1 MKISLKALMI
11 YVVSLFLFPFGFIVL
26 PSYFIKLGLEKDN
39 RLALISFGI
48 FFVLSLVVSTPMI
61 AIPVGLYIILVFYS
75 ILNLLSSGFNDTQA
89 ITISFVGI
97 CVFVLLTNLLLKLN
111 ADMSIADV
119 INVKL
124 NDFMKVLSSVKMDE
138 EMMKSVK
145 IMFEQSSKLI
155 VRAVYAI
162 LGLIAFYTSVLNV
175 YIPQKS
181 KKHQFHDF
189 RIDTKFTIAMVAL
202 VLISGIVYFVNKDL
216 GNYLLYNLSVFG
228 ISSYLLGG
236 IALMFSYLKSLS
248 TPFKVLTVLVSVT
261 IQPFIYILAF
271 LGALNSFKDLRK
283 KENNERA

>member
-48 FFVLSLVVSTPMI
+48 FFVLSLVVSTPLI

-75 ILNLLSSGFNDTQA
+75 ILNLLSSGFSDTQA

-124 NDFMKVLSSVKMDE
+124 NDFIKVLSSVKMDE

-175 YIPQKS
+175 YIPQKF
-181 KKHQFHDF
+181 KEHQFHNF
-189 RIDTKFTIAMVAL
+189 RIDTKFTITIVGL
-202 VLISGIVYFVNKDL
+202 VLISGIIYFVNKDL

>member
-1 MKISLKALMI
+1 MKISLKALMV

-48 FFVLSLVVSTPMI
+48 FFMLSLVVSTPLI

-75 ILNLLSSGFNDTQA
+75 ILNLLSSGFSDTQA

-138 EMMKSVK
+138 ELMKSFK

-181 KKHQFHDF
+181 KEHQFHDF
-189 RIDTKFTIAMVAL
+189 RIDTKFTITIVGL

>member
-48 FFVLSLVVSTPMI
+48 FFVLSLVVSTPLI

-75 ILNLLSSGFNDTQA
+75 ILNLLSSGFSDTQA

-181 KKHQFHDF
+181 KEHQFHDF
-189 RIDTKFTIAMVAL
+189 RIDTKFTITIVGL

>member
-48 FFVLSLVVSTPMI
+48 FFVLSLLVSTPMI

-75 ILNLLSSGFNDTQA
+75 ILNLLSSGFSDTQA

-97 CVFVLLTNLLLKLN
+97 CVFVLLTNMLLKLN

-138 EMMKSVK
+138 ELMKSVK

-181 KKHQFHDF
+181 KEHQFHDF
-189 RIDTKFTIAMVAL
+189 RIDTKFTITIVGL

>member
-1 MKISLKALMI
+1 MKISLKALMV

-48 FFVLSLVVSTPMI
+48 FFVLSLVVSTPLI

-75 ILNLLSSGFNDTQA
+75 ILNLLSSGFSDTQA

-181 KKHQFHDF
+181 KEHQFHDF
-189 RIDTKFTIAMVAL
+189 RIDTKFTITIVGL

>member
-48 FFVLSLVVSTPMI
+48 FFVLSLVVSTPLI

-75 ILNLLSSGFNDTQA
+75 ILNLLSSGFSDTQA

-181 KKHQFHDF
+181 KEHQFHDF
-189 RIDTKFTIAMVAL
+189 RIDTKFTITIVGL

-236 IALMFSYLKSLS
+236 IALVFSYLKSLS
-248 TPFKVLTVLVSVT
+248 TPFKVLTVLVSVA

-271 LGALNSFKDLRK
+271 LGVLNSFKDLRK

>member
-48 FFVLSLVVSTPMI
+48 FFVLSLVVSSPMI

-97 CVFVLLTNLLLKLN
+97 CAFVLLTNLLLKLN

-138 EMMKSVK
+138 ELMKSFK

-181 KKHQFHDF
+181 KEHQFHNF
-189 RIDTKFTIAMVAL
+189 RIDTKFTITIVGL

>member
-48 FFVLSLVVSTPMI
+48 FFVLSLLVSTPMI

-75 ILNLLSSGFNDTQA
+75 ILNLLSSGFSDTQA

-97 CVFVLLTNLLLKLN
+97 CVFVLLTNMLLKLN

-138 EMMKSVK
+138 ELMKSVK

-181 KKHQFHDF
+181 KEHQFHDF
-189 RIDTKFTIAMVAL
+189 RIDTKFTITIVGL

-271 LGALNSFKDLRK
+271 LGVLNSFKDLRK

>member
-138 EMMKSVK
+138 EMMKSFK

-181 KKHQFHDF
+181 KEHQFHDF
-189 RIDTKFTIAMVAL
+189 RIDTKFTITIVGL

>member
-48 FFVLSLVVSTPMI
+48 FFVLSLVVSTPLI

-75 ILNLLSSGFNDTQA
+75 ILNLLSSGFSDTQA

-124 NDFMKVLSSVKMDE
+124 NDFMKVLSSMKMDE
-138 EMMKSVK
+138 ELMKSVK

-181 KKHQFHDF
+181 KEHQFHDF
-189 RIDTKFTIAMVAL
+189 RIDMKFTGVIAGL
-202 VLISGIVYFVNKDL
+202 LLISGIIYFVNKDL
-216 GNYLLYNLSVFG
+216 GNYLMYNLSIFG
-228 ISSYLLGG
+228 IYSYLLGG

-248 TPFKVLTVLVSVT
+248 TPFKVLTVVILVA
-261 IQPFIYILAF
+261 IQPFIYILAG

-283 KENNERA
+283 KEKDARA

>member
-1 MKISLKALMI
+1 MRISLKALMI
-11 YVVSLFLFPFGFIVL
+11 YVVSLFVFPFGFIVL

-48 FFVLSLVVSTPMI
+48 FFVLSLLVSSPMI
-61 AIPVGLYIILVFYS
+61 AIPIGLYIILVFYS
-75 ILNLLSSGFNDTQA
+75 ILNLISAGFSDTQA

-97 CVFVLLTNLLLKLN
+97 CAFVVLTNLLLKLN

-138 EMMKSVK
+138 EMMKTLTDL
-145 IMFEQSSKLI
+145 MNQSTKLI
-155 VRAVYAI
+155 VKAVYAI
-162 LGLIAFYTSVLNV
+162 LGIIAFYASVLNV

-181 KKHQFHDF
+181 KEHQFHDF
-189 RIDTKFTIAMVAL
+189 RIDMKFTSTIVGL
-202 VLISGIVYFVNKDL
+202 VLVSGITYFVNRDL
-216 GNYLLYNLSVFG
+216 GNYLLYNLSIFG
-228 ISSYLLGG
+228 IYSYLLGG

-248 TPFKVLTVLVSVT
+248 TPFKVLTVLVSVA
-261 IQPFIYILAF
+261 IQPFIYILAV

-283 KENNERA
+283 KENNARA

>member
-48 FFVLSLVVSTPMI
+48 FFVLSLVVSTPLI

-75 ILNLLSSGFNDTQA
+75 ILNLLSSGFSDTQT

-181 KKHQFHDF
+181 KEHQFHNF
-189 RIDTKFTIAMVAL
+189 RIDTKFTITIVGL

>member
-75 ILNLLSSGFNDTQA
+75 ILNLISSGFNDTQA

-138 EMMKSVK
+138 ELMKSFK

-181 KKHQFHDF
+181 KEHQFHNF
-189 RIDTKFTIAMVAL
+189 RIDTKFTITIVGL

-248 TPFKVLTVLVSVT
+248 TPFKVLTVLVSVA

>member
-1 MKISLKALMI
+1 MV

-48 FFVLSLVVSTPMI
+48 FFVLSLVVSTPLI

-75 ILNLLSSGFNDTQA
+75 ILNLLSSGFSDTQA

-181 KKHQFHDF
+181 KEHQFHDF
-189 RIDTKFTIAMVAL
+189 RIDTKFTITIVGL

-248 TPFKVLTVLVSVT
+248 TPFKVLTVLVSVV

>member
-1 MKISLKALMI
+1 MKISLRALMI

-48 FFVLSLVVSTPMI
+48 FFVLSLVVSSPMV

-75 ILNLLSSGFNDTQA
+75 ILNLLSSGFSDTQT

-119 INVKL
+119 INVKM

-138 EMMKSVK
+138 EMMKYFK

-162 LGLIAFYTSVLNV
+162 LGIIAFYTSVLNV

-181 KKHQFHDF
+181 KGHQFHDF
-189 RIDTKFTIAMVAL
+189 RIDMKFTSIIVGL

-216 GNYLLYNLSVFG
+216 GNYLLYNLSIFG

-248 TPFKVLTVLVSVT
+248 TPFKVLTVLILVA
-261 IQPFIYILAF
+261 IQPFIYILAG

-283 KENNERA
+283 KEKDARA

>member
-48 FFVLSLVVSTPMI
+48 FFVLSLVVSTPLI

-75 ILNLLSSGFNDTQA
+75 ILNLLSSGFSDTQA

-119 INVKL
+119 INAKL

-138 EMMKSVK
+138 EMMKSFK

-181 KKHQFHDF
+181 KEHQFHDF
-189 RIDTKFTIAMVAL
+189 RIDTKFTITIVGL

-283 KENNERA
+283 KENNERS

>member
-48 FFVLSLVVSTPMI
+48 FFVLSLVVSTPLI

-75 ILNLLSSGFNDTQA
+75 ILNLLSSGFSDTQA

-181 KKHQFHDF
+181 KEHQFHDF
-189 RIDTKFTIAMVAL
+189 RIDTKFTITIVGL

-248 TPFKVLTVLVSVT
+248 TPFKVLTVLVFVT

>member
-48 FFVLSLVVSTPMI
+48 FFVLSLVVSTPLI

-75 ILNLLSSGFNDTQA
+75 ILNLLSSGFSDTQA

-138 EMMKSVK
+138 ELMKSVK

-181 KKHQFHDF
+181 KEHQFHNF
-189 RIDTKFTIAMVAL
+189 RIDTKFTITIVGL

>member
-48 FFVLSLVVSTPMI
+48 FFVLSLVVSTPLI

-75 ILNLLSSGFNDTQA
+75 ILNLLSSGFSDTQA

-175 YIPQKS
+175 YIPQES
-181 KKHQFHDF
+181 KEHQFHDF
-189 RIDTKFTIAMVAL
+189 RIDMKFTITIVGL

>member
-48 FFVLSLVVSTPMI
+48 FFVLSLVVSTPLI

-75 ILNLLSSGFNDTQA
+75 ILNLLSSGFSDTQT

-138 EMMKSVK
+138 ELMKSFK

-175 YIPQKS
+175 YIPQES
-181 KKHQFHDF
+181 KEHQFHDF
-189 RIDTKFTIAMVAL
+189 RIDTKFTITIVGL

-248 TPFKVLTVLVSVT
+248 TPFKVLTVLVSVA

>member
-48 FFVLSLVVSTPMI
+48 FFVLSLVVSTPLI
-61 AIPVGLYIILVFYS
+61 AIPVGLYIILVIYS
-75 ILNLLSSGFNDTQA
+75 ILNLLSSGFSDTQA

-97 CVFVLLTNLLLKLN
+97 CAFVLLTNLLLKLN

-162 LGLIAFYTSVLNV
+162 FGLIAFYTSVLNV

-181 KKHQFHDF
+181 KEHQFHDF
-189 RIDTKFTIAMVAL
+189 RIDTKFTMVMVAL

-236 IALMFSYLKSLS
+236 IALMLSYLKSLS
-248 TPFKVLTVLVSVT
+248 TPFKVLTVLVSVA

>member
-1 MKISLKALMI
+1 MI

-48 FFVLSLVVSTPMI
+48 FFVLSLVVSTPLI

-75 ILNLLSSGFNDTQA
+75 ILNLLSSGFSDTQA

-97 CVFVLLTNLLLKLN
+97 CAFVLLTNLLLKLN

-175 YIPQKS
+175 YIPQES
-181 KKHQFHDF
+181 KEHQFHDF
-189 RIDTKFTIAMVAL
+189 RIDMKFTIAMVAL
-202 VLISGIVYFVNKDL
+202 VLVSGIVYFVNKDL

>member
-1 MKISLKALMI
+1 MKISLKALMV

-48 FFVLSLVVSTPMI
+48 FFVLSLVVSTPLI

-75 ILNLLSSGFNDTQA
+75 ILNLLSSGFSDTQA

-181 KKHQFHDF
+181 KKYQFHDF
-189 RIDTKFTIAMVAL
+189 RIDTKFTITIVGL

>member
-1 MKISLKALMI
+1 MRISLKALMI
-11 YVVSLFLFPFGFIVL
+11 YVVSLFVFPFGFIVL

-48 FFVLSLVVSTPMI
+48 FFVLSLVVSSPMI

-97 CVFVLLTNLLLKLN
+97 CAFVVLTNLLLKLN

-124 NDFMKVLSSVKMDE
+124 NDFMKVLSSLKMDE
-138 EMMKSVK
+138 ELMKSFK

-181 KKHQFHDF
+181 NEHQFHDF
-189 RIDTKFTIAMVAL
+189 RIDTKFTITIVGL

>member
-1 MKISLKALMI
+1 MKISLKALMV

-75 ILNLLSSGFNDTQA
+75 ILNLLSSGFSDTQA

-138 EMMKSVK
+138 EMMKSFK

-181 KKHQFHDF
+181 KEHQFHDF
-189 RIDTKFTIAMVAL
+189 RIDTKFTITIVGL

>member
-48 FFVLSLVVSTPMI
+48 FFVLSLLVSSPMI

-75 ILNLLSSGFNDTQA
+75 ILNLISSGFSDTQA

-97 CVFVLLTNLLLKLN
+97 CAFVVLTNLLLKLN

-181 KKHQFHDF
+181 KEHQFHDF
-189 RIDTKFTIAMVAL
+189 RIDTKFTITIVGL

>member
-26 PSYFIKLGLEKDN
+26 PSYFIKLGLKKDN

-48 FFVLSLVVSTPMI
+48 FFVLSLVVSTPLI

-97 CVFVLLTNLLLKLN
+97 CIFVLLTNLLLKLN

-138 EMMKSVK
+138 ELMKSFK

-181 KKHQFHDF
+181 KEHQFHDF
-189 RIDTKFTIAMVAL
+189 RIDTKFTITIVGL

-236 IALMFSYLKSLS
+236 IALVFSYLKSLS
-248 TPFKVLTVLVSVT
+248 TPFKVLTVLVSVA

-271 LGALNSFKDLRK
+271 LGVLNSFKDLRK

>member
-48 FFVLSLVVSTPMI
+48 FFVLSLVVSSPLI

-75 ILNLLSSGFNDTQA
+75 ILNLLSSGFSDTQA

-181 KKHQFHDF
+181 KEHQFHDF
-189 RIDTKFTIAMVAL
+189 RIDTKFTITIVGL

>member
-48 FFVLSLVVSTPMI
+48 FFVLSLVVSSPMI

-75 ILNLLSSGFNDTQA
+75 ILNLLSSGFSDTQA

-97 CVFVLLTNLLLKLN
+97 CIFVLLTNLLLKLN

-162 LGLIAFYTSVLNV
+162 LVLIAFYTSVLNV

-181 KKHQFHDF
+181 KEHQFHDF
-189 RIDTKFTIAMVAL
+189 RIDTKFTITIVGL

>member
-1 MKISLKALMI
+1 M
-11 YVVSLFLFPFGFIVL
+11 SLFLFPFGFIVL

-48 FFVLSLVVSTPMI
+48 FFVLSLVVSTPLI

-75 ILNLLSSGFNDTQA
+75 ILNLLSSGFSDTQA

-138 EMMKSVK
+138 ELMKSFK

-162 LGLIAFYTSVLNV
+162 LGIIAFYTSVLNV

>member
-48 FFVLSLVVSTPMI
+48 FFVLSLVVSTPLI

-75 ILNLLSSGFNDTQA
+75 ILNLLGSGFDDKQT

-181 KKHQFHDF
+181 KEHQFHDF
-189 RIDTKFTIAMVAL
+189 RIDTKFTITIVGL

>member
-48 FFVLSLVVSTPMI
+48 FFVLSLVVSTPLI

-75 ILNLLSSGFNDTQA
+75 ILNLLSSGFSDTQA

-138 EMMKSVK
+138 ELMKSFK

-181 KKHQFHDF
+181 KEHQFHDF
-189 RIDTKFTIAMVAL
+189 RIDTKFTITIVGL

-283 KENNERA
+283 KENNERS

>member
-48 FFVLSLVVSTPMI
+48 FFVLSLVVSTPLI

-75 ILNLLSSGFNDTQA
+75 ILNLLSSEFSDTQA

-124 NDFMKVLSSVKMDE
+124 NDFIKVLSSVKMDE

-181 KKHQFHDF
+181 KEHQFHNF
-189 RIDTKFTIAMVAL
+189 RIDTKFTITIVGL

-248 TPFKVLTVLVSVT
+248 TPFKVLTVLVSVA

>member
-1 MKISLKALMI
+1 MI

-75 ILNLLSSGFNDTQA
+75 ILNLLSSGFSDTQA

-138 EMMKSVK
+138 ELMKSVK

-181 KKHQFHDF
+181 KEHQFHDF
-189 RIDTKFTIAMVAL
+189 RIDTKFTITIVGL

>member
-26 PSYFIKLGLEKDN
+26 PSYFIKLGLDKDN

-48 FFVLSLVVSTPMI
+48 FFVLSMVVSSPMI

-75 ILNLLSSGFNDTQA
+75 ILNLLGSGFDDKQT

-138 EMMKSVK
+138 ELMKSFK

-181 KKHQFHDF
+181 KEHQFHDF
-189 RIDTKFTIAMVAL
+189 RIDMKFTGVIAGL
-202 VLISGIVYFVNKDL
+202 LLISGIIYFVNKDL
-216 GNYLLYNLSVFG
+216 GNYLMYNLSIFG
-228 ISSYLLGG
+228 IYSYLLGG

-248 TPFKVLTVLVSVT
+248 TPFKVLTVVILVA
-261 IQPFIYILAF
+261 IQPFIYILAG

-283 KENNERA
+283 KEKDARA

>member
-75 ILNLLSSGFNDTQA
+75 ILNLLSSGFSDTQA

-124 NDFMKVLSSVKMDE
+124 NDFIKVLSSVKMDE

-181 KKHQFHDF
+181 KEHQFHNF
-189 RIDTKFTIAMVAL
+189 RIDTKFTITIVGL

-248 TPFKVLTVLVSVT
+248 TPFKVLTVLVSVA

>member
-48 FFVLSLVVSTPMI
+48 FFVLSLVVSTPLI
-61 AIPVGLYIILVFYS
+61 AIPVGLYIILVYYS
-75 ILNLLSSGFNDTQA
+75 ILNLLSSGFSDTQA

-181 KKHQFHDF
+181 KEHQFHDF
-189 RIDTKFTIAMVAL
+189 RIDTKFTITIVGL

>member
-48 FFVLSLVVSTPMI
+48 FFVLSLVVSTPLI

-75 ILNLLSSGFNDTQA
+75 ILNLLSSGFSDTQA